1 MASMCPWLVAPA
13 FASCEG
19 YRMNNKRKIQ
29 GGLAVR
35 WQVKKLEHFGSFCKF
50 RADGSWKWKLP
61 CFIGRERHR
70 FWRITHRLRTRGFF
84 SYMVLIIGHKSGGR
98 LSFYFFLGPTTTAI
112 RFLCHWCRK
121 WIPTSLFFATVFLG
135 GGWSESSVAMKNTHT
150 TYFSSF
156 FNAWL
161 PNITKVHWAHYHSK
175 PCVHV

>member
-13 FASCEG
+13 FPSCEG

-50 RADGSWKWKLP
+50 RADGSWKWNRL
-61 CFIGRERHR
+61 
-70 FWRITHRLRTRGFF
+70 WRITHRLRTRAFF
-84 SYMVLIIGHKSGGR
+84 SYIVLIIGHKSGGR
-98 LSFYFFLGPTTTAI
+98 LSFYFCAGSHNHRYTL
-112 RFLCHWCRK
+112 
-121 WIPTSLFFATVFLG
+121 SLSLVPEMNPYQPFFATVFLG

-150 TYFSSF
+150 THFSSF

-161 PNITKVHWAHYHSK
+161 PDITKVHWTHCHSK